1 MSVSILHPR
10 RRHHFYHNHQCK
22 TTRVL
27 SGTKN
32 NPHTSGSGGTKKK
45 CNKTENRILVEE
57 VEKVLLHHV
66 LHHEEHKQ
74 QHIPSY

>member
-1 MSVSILHPR
+1 M
-10 RRHHFYHNHQCK
+10 
-22 TTRVL
+22 
-27 SGTKN
+27 
-32 NPHTSGSGGTKKK
+32 SGSGGTKKK